1 MDDLERIRQAVEE
14 LIEPRRHREPRT
26 YQNNRGTWIKEDHI
40 TEVPSLLDQLAAAI
54 PGRVGDQTS
63 RSFSSRTP
71 ARDDALDV
79 LALIDTEA
87 WTWCSR
93 QNLPRRDTA
102 GNVRALVGL
111 ATRLTPDDLSDLRW
125 NCTSWVGMARVTTGW
140 DKPAFSPVENTC
152 PLCGKRGGVRIRVT
166 YGDGYTDANAACL
179 NCHEHWD
186 SSNIMLLARH
196 IRWENGDDLDA
207 EAAS

>member
-1 MDDLERIRQAVEE
+1 MDDLERIRLSVQE
-14 LIEPRRHREPRT
+14 LIEPRKHREPRK
-26 YQNNRGTWIKEDHI
+26 YQTPAGTWISEDYV
-40 TEVPSLLDQLAAAI
+40 TEVPSLIDQLSAAI

-63 RSFSSRTP
+63 RSFGSRTP

-87 WTWCSR
+87 WVWCSR
-93 QNLPRRDTA
+93 QRLERRDTT
-102 GNVRALVGL
+102 GLVRALVGI
-111 ATRLTPDDLSDLRW
+111 ATRLTPVDLDDLRW
-125 NCTSWVGMARVTTGW
+125 NCTSWVGLARVTTGW

-152 PLCGKRGGVRIRVT
+152 PLCGKRGGLRIRVE

-186 SSNIMLLARH
+186 NTNITLLARH
-196 IRWENGDDLDA
+196 VRWENGDEMGETA
-207 EAAS
+207 